1 MPINATSLAHYF
13 GGACILPSC
22 YYTNKP
28 EDLQDRFNGLLL
40 LSTHLGTKQTNCC
53 LEIVLDEEERDD
65 LIDVK
70 NGWYL
75 YEKPIPISRVK
86 QILFTNKEQK
96 DTTITN
102 IRLGTA
108 FIPENII
115 SIVNTFESVD
125 VSNVVCPSDIN
136 DLSAKQKT
144 FDKIL
149 GGLAVMKVAHPVY
162 MNYSEN
168 YFSTLSYFNKVIRKC
183 LIDANVRINNKLQPI
198 LVDSKSNKL
207 HMYLYETITDTL
219 LEKVAAEEGQIIQ
232 KDPITK
238 LVNLEALD
246 RHAYILAVLNTYGTD
261 KESKKK
267 RVDNLFL
274 SRFSDG
280 IKKGKEEGIALS
292 YGISRGYFAF
302 RNSYEHNGVKVDV
315 KYKLDSLLDY
325 YTIESVYQYVY
336 NNNKISEELPILSWV
351 KRKNTKTLQNKTDY
365 LVMDEY
371 VIGKKKL
378 RVTTIEYL
386 QNLISRFFQD
396 AASGYFE
403 KFIAVIR
410 DTVYAD
416 TKIEIEEEQADT
428 IMRYKE
434 QLEVQH
440 AEEVAKKQAEIDS
453 LMQQLKDAKGDDI
466 IGAQYNRIVGCDM
479 PQSKLEEPKEDS
491 VNQNISKKQKIEL
504 IKEAFALR
512 DLKKEGLIRRG
523 QELNI
528 TFSKKEKIDDMVI
541 KIMTSHIDDPKI
553 F

>member
-1 MPINATSLAHYF
+1 MAHYF

-125 VSNVVCPSDIN
+125 VSNVVCHGDIN

-168 YFSTLSYFNKVIRKC
+168 YFSTLSYFNNVILKC
-183 LIDANVRINNKLQPI
+183 LIDANVRINDKLQPI

-336 NNNKISEELPILSWV
+336 NNNKISGEFPILNWV
-351 KRKNTKTLQNKTDY
+351 KRKNPKMPQCNTDY
-365 LVMDEY
+365 VVMDEY
-371 VIGKKKL
+371 VIGKKKP

-386 QNLISRFFQD
+386 QNLISHFFQD
-396 AASGYFE
+396 AAFGYFD

-416 TKIEIEEEQADT
+416 TKIEIEEEQANT
-428 IMRYKE
+428 FIRYKE
-434 QLEVQH
+434 QIKAQY

-453 LMQQLKDAKGDDI
+453 LKQQLKATKRDNT
-466 IGAQYNRIVGCDM
+466 IGVQNNEIVGDGM
-479 PQSKLEEPKEDS
+479 LEEPKEDS
-491 VNQNISKKQKIEL
+491 FNQDIPKKQKIEV
-504 IKEAFALR
+504 IKEAFALK

>member
-125 VSNVVCPSDIN
+125 VSNVVCHGDIN

-168 YFSTLSYFNKVIRKC
+168 YFSTLSYFNNVILKC
-183 LIDANVRINNKLQPI
+183 LIDANVRINDKLQPI

-336 NNNKISEELPILSWV
+336 NNKISEELPILSWV
-351 KRKNTKTLQNKTDY
+351 KRKNTKAPQYKTDY

-371 VIGKKKL
+371 VIGKKKP

>member
-125 VSNVVCPSDIN
+125 VSNVVCPGDIVIN
-136 DLSAKQKT
+136 DLSVKQKT

-168 YFSTLSYFNKVIRKC
+168 YFSTLSHFNRVIFNC
-183 LIDANVRINNKLQPI
+183 LIDANVRINDKLQPI
-198 LVDSKSNKL
+198 L
-207 HMYLYETITDTL
+207 
-219 LEKVAAEEGQIIQ
+219 
-232 KDPITK
+232 
-238 LVNLEALD
+238 
-246 RHAYILAVLNTYGTD
+246 
-261 KESKKK
+261 
-267 RVDNLFL
+267 
-274 SRFSDG
+274 
-280 IKKGKEEGIALS
+280 
-292 YGISRGYFAF
+292 
-302 RNSYEHNGVKVDV
+302 
-315 KYKLDSLLDY
+315 
-325 YTIESVYQYVY
+325 
-336 NNNKISEELPILSWV
+336 
-351 KRKNTKTLQNKTDY
+351 
-365 LVMDEY
+365 
-371 VIGKKKL
+371 
-378 RVTTIEYL
+378 
-386 QNLISRFFQD
+386 
-396 AASGYFE
+396 
-403 KFIAVIR
+403 
-410 DTVYAD
+410 D

-466 IGAQYNRIVGCDM
+466 IGVQYNRIVGCGM
-479 PQSKLEEPKEDS
+479 LQSKLEGPKEDS
-491 VNQNISKKQKIEL
+491 VSQNISKKQKIEL

>member
-65 LIDVK
+65 LIDIK

-75 YEKPIPISRVK
+75 YEKPIAISRVK

-115 SIVNTFESVD
+115 RIVNTFESVD
-125 VSNVVCPSDIN
+125 VSNVVRPGDILIN

-168 YFSTLSYFNKVIRKC
+168 YFSTLSYFNRVIFNC
-183 LIDANVRINNKLQPI
+183 LIDANVRINDKLQPI

-246 RHAYILAVLNTYGTD
+246 KHAYILAVLNTYGTD

-274 SRFSDG
+274 SRFSEG

-302 RNSYEHNGVKVDV
+302 RNSYEHNGIKVDV

-336 NNNKISEELPILSWV
+336 NNNKISGEFPILNWV
-351 KRKNTKTLQNKTDY
+351 KRKNPKMPQCNTDY
-365 LVMDEY
+365 VVMDEY
-371 VIGKKKL
+371 VIGKKKP

-386 QNLISRFFQD
+386 QNLISHFFQD
-396 AASGYFE
+396 AAFGYFD

-416 TKIEIEEEQADT
+416 TKIEIEEEQANT
-428 IMRYKE
+428 FIRYKE
-434 QLEVQH
+434 QIKAQY

-453 LMQQLKDAKGDDI
+453 LKQQLKATKRDNT
-466 IGAQYNRIVGCDM
+466 IGVQNSEIVGDGM
-479 PQSKLEEPKEDS
+479 LEEPKEDS
-491 VNQNISKKQKIEL
+491 FNQDIPKKQKIEV
-504 IKEAFALR
+504 IKEAFALK